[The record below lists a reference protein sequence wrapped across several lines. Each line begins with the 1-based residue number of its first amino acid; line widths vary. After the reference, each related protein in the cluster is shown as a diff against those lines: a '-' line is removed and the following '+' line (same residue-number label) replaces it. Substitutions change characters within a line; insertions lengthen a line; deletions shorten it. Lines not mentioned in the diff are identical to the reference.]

1 MIEFEIN
8 KKYPS
13 FKFSAKTE
21 IITLPATY
29 LDLNDDEKEFIKD
42 ILIKSRELYIQKLQQ
57 NKQSQGIGILQSRA
71 EAIQEILQECTQ
83 DQIDNIWFKFHPRK
97 NKVILN
103 KPVTKSSTALDLIE
117 SNPYISM
124 DVKK

>member
-1 MIEFEIN
+1 MITFEIN

-21 IITLPATY
+21 IIVLPSTF
-29 LDLNDDEKEFIKD
+29 LELSDEDKEIIKD
-42 ILIKSRELYIQKLQQ
+42 ILIKSRELYIHKLKQ
-57 NKQSQGIGILQSRA
+57 NNQSHGIGILQARA
-71 EAIQEILQECTQ
+71 EAVQEVLQDYTQ

-103 KPVTKSSTALDLIE
+103 KPTVKTSTALDSIE
-117 SNPYISM
+117 VNPYLSL
-124 DVKK
+124 D